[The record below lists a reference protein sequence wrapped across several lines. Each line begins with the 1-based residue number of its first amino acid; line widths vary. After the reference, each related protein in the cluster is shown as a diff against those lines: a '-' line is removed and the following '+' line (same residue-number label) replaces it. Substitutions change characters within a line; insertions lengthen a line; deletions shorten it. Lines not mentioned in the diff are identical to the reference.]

1 MLFLSAQYVNKM
13 EWEILEA
20 IYHVKSISKK
30 IPFDKIILP
39 HIQKYAASS
48 IYLEVIEETVSDMVA
63 KKIMHKDFR
72 ILSESFNLS
81 ILPKSQMMTM
91 KLII

>member
-13 EWEILEA
+13 EEEILEA
-20 IYHVKSISKK
+20 LYHVKSISKK
-30 IPFDKIILP
+30 IPFDKRILR
-39 HIQKYAASS
+39 HIQKHAASN

-63 KKIMHKDFR
+63 KKIINQDFR
-72 ILSESFNLS
+72 ILSEFFNLS

>member
-13 EWEILEA
+13 EEEILEA
-20 IYHVKSISKK
+20 LYHVKSINKK
-30 IPFDKIILP
+30 IPFDKRILR
-39 HIQKYAASS
+39 HIQKHAASN

-63 KKIMHKDFR
+63 KKIINQDFR
-72 ILSESFNLS
+72 ILSEFFNLS

-91 KLII
+91 KLFI

>member
-13 EWEILEA
+13 EEEILEA
-20 IYHVKSISKK
+20 LYHVKSISKK
-30 IPFDKIILP
+30 IPFDKRILR
-39 HIQKYAASS
+39 HIQKHAASN

-63 KKIMHKDFR
+63 KKIINKDFI
-72 ILSESFNLS
+72 ILSEFFNLS